1 MRRGMNLSQHIL
13 TTAELMKTGMTSR
26 NIHSAL
32 KRQEL
37 IKLRRGVY
45 LQPGAEQQL
54 DERDWVIAHHIAE
67 CKALKGSSVLTR
79 ESAALMWDAPLTR
92 LPSYVHLA
100 SSQKDRGKYRN
111 VKLHVTAASAIERAQ
126 SFDDYRVLTPTDTV
140 ISCVRSLPAHETLI
154 IANDFLK
161 RNLCSPGL
169 LSEQLHAVRGKGN
182 QKARRI
188 ARCLTPQLDSPLEN
202 IAYLV
207 LTDSNVEP
215 VNLQMWLTASSGRRY
230 RPDFCWPRVKLILEV
245 DGMVKYNGTY
255 GTAER
260 RGAYEY
266 QRQRDLEA
274 DGWRIV
280 RTTYDELVNRP
291 YALIRRLQ
299 SEGVQTR
306 SQVGLGPGLLP
317 Q

>member
-1 MRRGMNLSQHIL
+1 MNLSQHIL

-45 LQPGAEQQL
+45 LQPDTEQQL

-126 SFDDYRVLTPTDTV
+126 RFDDYRVLTPTDTV
-140 ISCVRSLPAHETLI
+140 ISCVRSLPTHETLI

-161 RNLCSPGL
+161 RDLCSPGL

-291 YALIRRLQ
+291 FALIRRLQ
-299 SEGVQTR
+299 SEGVQIG
-306 SQVGLGPGLLP
+306 SPVGLGSGLLP

>member
-45 LQPGAEQQL
+45 LQPDTEQQL

-67 CKALKGSSVLTR
+67 CKALRGSSVLTR

-126 SFDDYRVLTPTDTV
+126 RFDDYRVLTPTDTV
-140 ISCVRSLPAHETLI
+140 ISCVRSLPTHETLI

-161 RNLCSPGL
+161 RDLCSPGL
-169 LSEQLHAVRGKGN
+169 LSEQLHAVRGKGS

-291 YALIRRLQ
+291 FALIRRLQ
-299 SEGVQTR
+299 SEGVQIG
-306 SQVGLGPGLLP
+306 SPVGLGSGLLP

>member
-1 MRRGMNLSQHIL
+1 MNLSQHIL

-45 LQPGAEQQL
+45 LQPDAEQQL

-67 CKALKGSSVLTR
+67 RKALKGSSVLTR
-79 ESAALMWDAPLTR
+79 ESAALMWDTPLTR
-92 LPSYVHLA
+92 LPRYVHLA
-100 SSQKDRGKYRN
+100 SSQKDKGKYRN

-126 SFDDYRVLTPTDTV
+126 PFDDYRVLTPTDTV

-161 RNLCSPGL
+161 RGLCSPGL

-266 QRQRDLEA
+266 QRQRD
-274 DGWRIV
+274 
-280 RTTYDELVNRP
+280 
-291 YALIRRLQ
+291 
-299 SEGVQTR
+299 
-306 SQVGLGPGLLP
+306 
-317 Q
+317 

>member
-45 LQPGAEQQL
+45 LQPDTEQQL

-67 CKALKGSSVLTR
+67 CKALRGSSVLTR

-126 SFDDYRVLTPTDTV
+126 RFDDYRVLTPTDTV

-161 RNLCSPGL
+161 RDLCSPGL
-169 LSEQLHAVRGKGN
+169 LSEQLHAVRGKGS

-291 YALIRRLQ
+291 FALIRRLQ
-299 SEGVQTR
+299 SEGVQIG
-306 SQVGLGPGLLP
+306 SPVGLGSGLLP

>member
-1 MRRGMNLSQHIL
+1 MNLSQHIL

-26 NIHSAL
+26 DIHSAL

-45 LQPGAEQQL
+45 LQPRTEQQL

-67 CKALKGSSVLTR
+67 CKALKSSSVLTR

-92 LPSYVHLA
+92 LPRYVHLA
-100 SSQKDRGKYRN
+100 SSQKDRGKYRK
-111 VKLHVTAASAIERAQ
+111 VKLHVTAASVIERAHH
-126 SFDDYRVLTPTDTV
+126 FDTYQVLTPTDTV
-140 ISCVRSLPAHETLI
+140 ISCVRPLPAHETLI

-161 RNLCSPGL
+161 RDLCLPGP
-169 LSEQLHAVRGKGN
+169 LSEQLHAVQGRGR

-207 LTDSNVEP
+207 LTDSNLEP

-230 RPDFCWPRVKLILEV
+230 RPDFCWPRLKLILEV
-245 DGMVKYNGTY
+245 DGMVKYKGTY
-255 GTAER
+255 GAAEH

-291 YALIRRLQ
+291 FALIQRLQ
-299 SEGVQTR
+299 GEGVQTITK
-306 SQVGLGPGLLP
+306 VGPGPAL
-317 Q
+317 

>member
-1 MRRGMNLSQHIL
+1 MNLSQHIL

-45 LQPGAEQQL
+45 LQPDAEQQL

-126 SFDDYRVLTPTDTV
+126 PFDDYRVLTPTDTV

-161 RNLCSPGL
+161 RDLCSPGL

-188 ARCLTPQLDSPLEN
+188 ARCLTPQLDSPLED

-274 DGWRIV
+274 DGWRII

-291 YALIRRLQ
+291 FALIRRLQ

-306 SQVGLGPGLLP
+306 SQVGLGSGLLP

>member
-1 MRRGMNLSQHIL
+1 MNLSQHIL

-45 LQPGAEQQL
+45 LKPGAEQPL

-67 CKALKGSSVLTR
+67 CKALKGSNVLTR

-126 SFDDYRVLTPTDTV
+126 CFDDYRVLTPTDTV

-161 RNLCSPGL
+161 RDLCSPGL
-169 LSEQLHAVRGKGN
+169 LSEQLHAVQGKGN

-291 YALIRRLQ
+291 FALIRRLQ

-306 SQVGLGPGLLP
+306 SQVGPGSGLLP

>member
-1 MRRGMNLSQHIL
+1 MNLSQHIL
-13 TTAELMKTGMTSR
+13 TTAELMQTGMTSR
-26 NIHSAL
+26 DIHSAL

-37 IKLRRGVY
+37 VKLRRGVY
-45 LQPGAEQQL
+45 LQPRTEQQL

-67 CKALKGSSVLTR
+67 CKALKSSSVLTR

-92 LPSYVHLA
+92 LPRYVHLA
-100 SSQKDRGKYRN
+100 SSQKDRGKYRK
-111 VKLHVTAASAIERAQ
+111 VKLHVTAASVIERAQ
-126 SFDDYRVLTPTDTV
+126 HFDTYQVLTPADTV
-140 ISCVRSLPAHETLI
+140 ISCVSSLPAHETLI

-161 RNLCSPGL
+161 RDLCSPAL
-169 LSEQLHAVRGKGN
+169 LSEQLHAVQGRGS

-230 RPDFCWPRVKLILEV
+230 RPDFCWPRLKLILEV

-260 RGAYEY
+260 LGAYEY
-266 QRQRDLEA
+266 QRQRDLEV

-291 YALIRRLQ
+291 FALIQRLQ
-299 SEGVQTR
+299 SEGVQT
-306 SQVGLGPGLLP
+306 LTKIGPGPAL
-317 Q
+317 

>member
-45 LQPGAEQQL
+45 LKPGAEQQL

-126 SFDDYRVLTPTDTV
+126 PFDDYRVLTPIDAV

-161 RNLCSPGL
+161 RDLCSPGL
-169 LSEQLHAVRGKGN
+169 LSEQLHAVRGRGS

-230 RPDFCWPRVKLILEV
+230 RPDFCWPRLKLILEA

-291 YALIRRLQ
+291 FALIRRLQ
-299 SEGVQTR
+299 SEGVQIG
-306 SQVGLGPGLLP
+306 SPVGLGSRLLP

>member
-1 MRRGMNLSQHIL
+1 MNLSQHIL

-45 LQPGAEQQL
+45 LQPDTEQQL

-67 CKALKGSSVLTR
+67 CKALRGSSVLTR

-126 SFDDYRVLTPTDTV
+126 RFDDYRVLTPTDTV
-140 ISCVRSLPAHETLI
+140 ISCVRSLPTHETLI

-161 RNLCSPGL
+161 RDLCSPGL
-169 LSEQLHAVRGKGN
+169 LSEQLHAVRGKGS

-291 YALIRRLQ
+291 FALIRRLQ
-299 SEGVQTR
+299 SEGVQIG
-306 SQVGLGPGLLP
+306 SPVGLGSRLLP

>member
-45 LQPGAEQQL
+45 LQPDAEQQL

-67 CKALKGSSVLTR
+67 CKALKGSSVFTR

-126 SFDDYRVLTPTDTV
+126 HFDDYRVLTPTDTV
-140 ISCVRSLPAHETLI
+140 ISCVRSLPTHETLI

-161 RNLCSPGL
+161 RDLCSPGL
-169 LSEQLHAVRGKGN
+169 LSEQLHAVRGKGS

-291 YALIRRLQ
+291 FALIRRLQ
-299 SEGVQTR
+299 SEGVQIG
-306 SQVGLGPGLLP
+306 SPVGLGSGLLP

>member
-306 SQVGLGPGLLP
+306 SQAGLGVRLLP

>member
-1 MRRGMNLSQHIL
+1 MNLSQHIL

-45 LQPGAEQQL
+45 LQPDAEQQL

-126 SFDDYRVLTPTDTV
+126 PFDDYRLLTPTDTV
-140 ISCVRSLPAHETLI
+140 ISCVRSLPIHETLI

-161 RNLCSPGL
+161 RDLCSPGL

-291 YALIRRLQ
+291 FALIRRLQ
-299 SEGVQTR
+299 SEGVQIG
-306 SQVGLGPGLLP
+306 SPVGLGSRLLP

>member
-1 MRRGMNLSQHIL
+1 MNLSQHIL

-45 LQPGAEQQL
+45 LQPDTEQQL

-67 CKALKGSSVLTR
+67 CKALRGSSVLTR

-126 SFDDYRVLTPTDTV
+126 RFDDYRVLTPTDTV
-140 ISCVRSLPAHETLI
+140 ISCVRSLPTHETLI

-161 RNLCSPGL
+161 RDLCSPGL
-169 LSEQLHAVRGKGN
+169 LSEQLHAVRGKGS

-291 YALIRRLQ
+291 FALIRRLQ
-299 SEGVQTR
+299 SEGVQIG
-306 SQVGLGPGLLP
+306 SPVGLGSGLLP

>member
-1 MRRGMNLSQHIL
+1 MNLSQHIL